1 MLAMSGPTPG
11 TVDLGRARLAIAAAF
26 GTQGLVFISL
36 TTRLPRIQDR
46 WDLGELALSGV
57 LLMMVLLAGAGSL
70 VAERLAPRLDSA
82 VVLRAGLLVVAVSV
96 AVVVLA
102 PVKVVFVL
110 ALAAYGVGLGLVD
123 ATGNMQ
129 AVALEHRLGRVV
141 LPSCHGA
148 WTLGGVIGAVLT
160 LATTDVPWSAIAL
173 VAVLPLL
180 AAVAPYLPRD
190 HGEAATSTDTDVPW
204 RAIVMVGLALVVFY
218 TVDTAAA
225 TWGPVY
231 LDDVFA
237 APEEL
242 VALATL
248 PYLLASGLVRLAG
261 DRLTE
266 QVGAVRLLR
275 VGAAIALVSLVVV
288 VAAPTWQVAVARL
301 HAARL
306 RGRRRRPAELLGGGG
321 ARGPQRRPGDPAGAG
336 GRGGGAVQPVQLR
349 RRAAR
354 RRDDRAR
361 SAPGRCASASR
372 CRWCWSSRCSGWRKA
387 FAPADDQLRARR
399 RLGTRGIRR
408 RRHPPCAG
416 ASAWRRSCR

>member
-1 MLAMSGPTPG
+1 MLAMPDPATASPG
-11 TVDLGRARLAIAAAF
+11 NDLRLSRFAIAAAF

-82 VVLRAGLLVVAVSV
+82 VVLRAGLLVVAASV
-96 AVVVLA
+96 AVLVLA
-102 PVKVVFVL
+102 PTTAVFVL
-110 ALAAYGVGLGLVD
+110 GLAAYGVGLGMVD

-129 AVALEHRLGRVV
+129 AVALEHRMGRVI

-160 LATTDVPWSAIAL
+160 LATTDVAWSAVAL

-180 AAVAPYLPRD
+180 AAAAPYLPRD
-190 HGEAATSTDTDVPW
+190 HGVAATTTETDVPW
-204 RAIVMVGLALVVFY
+204 RAIVMIGLALVVFY

-231 LDDVFA
+231 LDDVFD

-248 PYLLASGLVRLAG
+248 PYLVASGLVRLVG

-275 VGAAIALVSLVVV
+275 IGAAVAFFSLAVV
-288 VAAPTWQVAVARL
+288 VAAPSWPVAVL
-301 HAARL
+301 
-306 RGRRRRPAELLGGGG
+306 GFTLLGCGVAVVAPLSFSAAAALAGRDADPG
-321 ARGPQRRPGDPAGAG
+321 TRQARVDAVVARFNQFNYAGALL
-336 GRGGGAVQPVQLR
+336 GAVMTGAVGAGSLR
-349 RRAAR
+349 IGFTVPLVLVLALFWLAR
-354 RRDDRAR
+354 
-361 SAPGRCASASR
+361 
-372 CRWCWSSRCSGWRKA
+372 A
-387 FAPADDQLRARR
+387 FAPADSVVMDAS
-399 RLGTRGIRR
+399 
-408 RRHPPCAG
+408 AG
-416 ASAWRRSCR
+416 A

>member
-1 MLAMSGPTPG
+1 MLAMSADRSA
-11 TVDLGRARLAIAAAF
+11 DLGRARLAIAAAF
-26 GTQGLVFISL
+26 LTQGLVFISL

-102 PVKVVFVL
+102 PVKVVFVV

-180 AAVAPYLPRD
+180 ATVAPYLPRD

-275 VGAAIALVSLVVV
+275 VGAAIALVALVVV
-288 VAAPTWQVAVARL
+288 VASPTWQVAVL
-301 HAARL
+301 
-306 RGRRRRPAELLGGGG
+306 GFTLLGCGVAVVAPLSFSAAAALAGRN
-321 ARGPQRRPGDPAGAG
+321 ADPATRQARVDAVVARFNQFNYAGALLGAVMTGAVGAG
-336 GRGGGAVQPVQLR
+336 TLRVGFAVPLVLVVTLFWL
-349 RRAAR
+349 A
-354 RRDDRAR
+354 
-361 SAPGRCASASR
+361 
-372 CRWCWSSRCSGWRKA
+372 KA
-387 FAPADDQLRARR
+387 FAPADEN
-399 RLGTRGIRR
+399 
-408 RRHPPCAG
+408 
-416 ASAWRRSCR
+416 ASADA

>member
-1 MLAMSGPTPG
+1 MLAMSGPTAGP
-11 TVDLGRARLAIAAAF
+11 VDLGRARLAIAAAF

-36 TTRLPRIQDR
+36 TTRLPRIHDR

-70 VAERLAPRLDSA
+70 LAERLAPRLDSA
-82 VVLRAGLLVVAVSV
+82 VVLRVGLLVVAASV

-102 PVKVVFVL
+102 PVKGVFVV

-160 LATTDVPWSAIAL
+160 LASTDVPWSAIAVL
-173 VAVLPLL
+173 ALLPL
-180 AAVAPYLPRD
+180 AATAAPYLPRD

-275 VGAAIALVSLVVV
+275 VGAAIALVALVVV
-288 VAAPTWQVAVARL
+288 VVSPTWQVAVL
-301 HAARL
+301 
-306 RGRRRRPAELLGGGG
+306 GFTLLGCGVAVVAPDSFSAAAAGPGGDADPSTRL
-321 ARGPQRRPGDPAGAG
+321 ARVDAVVARFNQFNYAGALL
-336 GRGGGAVQPVQLR
+336 GAVMTGAVGAGTLR
-349 RRAAR
+349 VGFAVPLVLVVTLFWLA
-354 RRDDRAR
+354 
-361 SAPGRCASASR
+361 
-372 CRWCWSSRCSGWRKA
+372 KA
-387 FAPADDQLRARR
+387 FAPADEVS
-399 RLGTRGIRR
+399 
-408 RRHPPCAG
+408 AG
-416 ASAWRRSCR
+416 ARQVS

>member
-1 MLAMSGPTPG
+1 MLAMTAGP
-11 TVDLGRARLAIAAAF
+11 DLRRARTAIAAAF
-26 GTQGLVFISL
+26 LTQGLVFISL

-82 VVLRAGLLVVAVSV
+82 AVLRAGLLLVAASV
-96 AVVVLA
+96 TVLVLA
-102 PVKVVFVL
+102 PARPVFVL
-110 ALAAYGVGLGLVD
+110 GLAAYGVGLGLVD

-129 AVALEHRLGRVV
+129 AVALEHRLRRVV

-160 LATTDVPWSAIAL
+160 LATTDVPWEAVAL

-180 AAVAPYLPRD
+180 AAYAPYLPRD
-190 HGEAATSTDTDVPW
+190 HGEAATSTEIDVPW
-204 RAIVMVGLALVVFY
+204 RPIVLVGLALVVVY

-237 APEEL
+237 APEQL

-248 PYLLASGLVRLAG
+248 PYLVASGLVRLAG

-266 QVGAVRLLR
+266 RVGAVRLLR
-275 VGAAIALVSLVVV
+275 VGALTAFVALVVI
-288 VAAPTWQVAVARL
+288 VAAPEWPVAVL
-301 HAARL
+301 
-306 RGRRRRPAELLGGGG
+306 GFTLLGCGVAVVAPLSFSAAAALAGRD
-321 ARGPQRRPGDPAGAG
+321 ADPATRHARVDAVVARFNQFNYAGALLGAVMTGAVGAG
-336 GRGGGAVQPVQLR
+336 NLRIGFAVPLVLVL
-349 RRAAR
+349 ALFWLAR
-354 RRDDRAR
+354 
-361 SAPGRCASASR
+361 
-372 CRWCWSSRCSGWRKA
+372 A
-387 FAPADDQLRARR
+387 FAPADEVAAPARA
-399 RLGTRGIRR
+399 
-408 RRHPPCAG
+408 
-416 ASAWRRSCR
+416 